1 MKAKPTEPG
10 RVVVS
15 TQGHDAGHWYAVWQV
30 LDERCVL
37 LVNGT
42 TRKLEKPKKKQIKHL
57 CALPLTIAVSGRGE
71 SGGPVADS
79 DIRKALSACK
89 AAYET
94 QTGWPHTPANRDL
107 EKEEGALV
115 QE

>member
-1 MKAKPTEPG
+1 MKAQPNEPG

-30 LDERCVL
+30 LDERNLL
-37 LVNGT
+37 LVNGS

-57 CALPLTIAVSGRGE
+57 RALPLTVPVSGRGE
-71 SGGPVADS
+71 SGGSVADS
-79 DIRKALSACK
+79 DIRKALAACK

-94 QTGWPHTPANRDL
+94 QTGWPHPPADRDI